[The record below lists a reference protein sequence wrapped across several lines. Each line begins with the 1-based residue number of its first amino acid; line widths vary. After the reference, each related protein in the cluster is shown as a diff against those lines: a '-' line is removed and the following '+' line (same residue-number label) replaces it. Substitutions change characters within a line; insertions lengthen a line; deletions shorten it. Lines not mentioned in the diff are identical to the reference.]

1 MKPPLQKKTHAERPH
16 VLGHRGGVR
25 ALLAAMVLAMVVAAC
40 ASDVFMLPSSNRLWR
55 TAPSACFEVPVFLP
69 AGATSA
75 TLVVTGNGYRREYE
89 DIADGMF
96 QLSLPSADSA
106 DAENVYDLTLSFN
119 NDAGTAYHAKL
130 AVVQGAASGGAAEAF
145 VRAEGSHKWPMV
157 ATKTA
162 LLPIPDGVN
171 SISVNGQAVEASLW
185 QSPGWLPFSAQ
196 VGATHDIL
204 LTGGSL
210 TLAEAVLYGIPTG
223 FYFILK

>member
-1 MKPPLQKKTHAERPH
+1 MKSPLQKKAHAGRSH

-25 ALLAAMVLAMVVAAC
+25 ALLAAMAIAMVVAAS
-40 ASDVFMLPSSNRLWR
+40 AGEVFMLPASHMLWR

-69 AGATSA
+69 AGASSA

-96 QLSLPSADSA
+96 QLSLPAADSA
-106 DAENVYDLTLSFN
+106 DAENVYDLELSFN

-145 VRAEGSHKWPMV
+145 VKAEDSHKWPMV

-162 LLPIPDGVN
+162 LLPIPAGVDA
-171 SISVNGQAVEASLW
+171 ISVNGQAVDASLW

-196 VGATHDIL
+196 VGASHDIL

-223 FYFILK
+223 FKFILK

>member
-1 MKPPLQKKTHAERPH
+1 MKSPLQKKAHAGRSH

-25 ALLAAMVLAMVVAAC
+25 VLFAAMVLAMVVAAC
-40 ASDVFMLPSSNRLWR
+40 ASDVFLLPDSNILWR
-55 TAPSACFEVPVFLP
+55 TAPAADFEVPVFLP
-69 AGATSA
+69 AGASSA
-75 TLVVTGNGYRREYE
+75 MLVVTGNGYRREYAGL
-89 DIADGMF
+89 ADGMF
-96 QLSLPSADSA
+96 PLSLPAADSA

-119 NDAGTAYHAKL
+119 NDAGTTYHAKL

-145 VRAEGSHKWPMV
+145 VRAEDSHKWPMV

-162 LLPIPDGVN
+162 LLPIPAGVDA
-171 SISVNGQAVEASLW
+171 ISVNGQAVDASLW
-185 QSPGWLPFSAQ
+185 QSSGWLPFSAQ

-223 FYFILK
+223 FKFILK